1 MKPET
6 KIVHTA
12 YPQPDAYG
20 ALAMPVYH
28 TLAYE
33 FNNATEMADA
43 FCGRTDAPDY
53 SRVTNPTVIHFERII
68 RGLTG
73 ARDVVALTSG
83 MAAISNAIMS
93 VATAGK
99 TNVTSRHLFGNT
111 YLLLTQTLKRFG
123 VNTVLCDLTNPDEVE
138 QVIKANPDTCCV
150 FLEILTN
157 PQLEVADVRALAQIA
172 HSHGVALMADTTM
185 IPFTHFSAKA
195 LGVDVEVVSSTKYVS
210 GGATSLGGL
219 VIDYGTLPDFDK
231 VMRKDLLMNLGAYMS
246 PHAAYMQTLGL
257 ETLHTRYATQEANAL
272 QVAKLLNAMSGV
284 KVTYPGLDSN
294 PYHTLCMDQYCGHS
308 GAMISFE
315 LGSERECFAFINALK
330 VVKRATNLFDN
341 RTLAIHP
348 ASTIFGPLTPQQ
360 RHEMDISD
368 KLIRLSVG
376 LEAPTDI
383 FADLQ
388 QAILYAQQSN

>member
-1 MKPET
+1 MKPQT
-6 KIVHTA
+6 QIIHTA

-33 FNNATEMADA
+33 FDNATEMADA

-68 RGLTG
+68 RNLTG

-93 VATAGK
+93 VAAAGK
-99 TNVTSRHLFGNT
+99 TVITSRHLFGNT
-111 YLLLTQTLKRFG
+111 YLLLTQTLHRFG
-123 VNTVLCDLTNPDEVE
+123 VNTVLCDLTNPAEVE
-138 QVIKANPDTCCV
+138 AALKANPNTCCV

-157 PQLEVADVRALAQIA
+157 PQLEVADVRALAELA
-172 HSHGVALMADTTM
+172 HAHGAAVMADTTM

-195 LGVDVEVVSSTKYVS
+195 LGIDVEVVSSTKYIS

-219 VIDYGTLPDFDK
+219 VIDYGTLPDFRR

-257 ETLHTRYATQEANAL
+257 ETLHTRFATQESNAQ
-272 QVAKLLNAMSGV
+272 QVAEQLSAIPGV
-284 KVTYPGLDSN
+284 KVTYPGLKDN
-294 PYHTLCMDQYCGHS
+294 PYHKLCTEQYCGHS

-315 LGSERECFAFINALK
+315 LGSQDECFKFINALK

-348 ASTIFGPLTPQQ
+348 ASTIFGPLTQQQ
-360 RHEMDISD
+360 RDEMDISD

-376 LEAPTDI
+376 LESPADI
-383 FADLQ
+383 MEDLQ
-388 QAILYAQQSN
+388 QAILEAQKK